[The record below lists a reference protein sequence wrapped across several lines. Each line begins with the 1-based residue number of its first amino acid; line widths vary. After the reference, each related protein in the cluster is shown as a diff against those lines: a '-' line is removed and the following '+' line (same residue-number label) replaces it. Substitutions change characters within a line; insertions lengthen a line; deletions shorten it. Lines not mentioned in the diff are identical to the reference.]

1 MINLAVINIKEVIKY
16 LVKVTIIIMVVVA
29 LTRYFSTYSSSIV
42 NKISDK
48 TFLNCLDET
57 IPGIK
62 TMNKKE
68 YKTDEVEPLK
78 MMLSMEMPMID
89 SIKKENLQMAK
100 EENIK
105 IEEKNDNIEEEPQVE
120 KIEEVKTGIETEVL
134 ENNVPTKFTDEYN
147 GVKIKNETDNKL
159 TKEILTP
166 NVTVNMKNIL
176 IFHTHTCES
185 YTPSEKYSYKQTG
198 NFRTTDRNYSV
209 VRAGRELENYLV
221 PYGYNVIH
229 DESYHDYPSYSGS
242 YSSSLETVEKILKKN
257 ENYDIVLDLHRDA
270 IGDNTY
276 APTVKIGD
284 EYAAQLMFVIGSNGG
299 VDEHKNW
306 QENLKFAVK
315 VQEKANELYPG
326 LFKPIILRNSD
337 YNQFVSKAASIIE
350 VGATGNT
357 LEQCL
362 VSMKYLSKVI
372 RELK

>member
-1 MINLAVINIKEVIKY
+1 
-16 LVKVTIIIMVVVA
+16 
-29 LTRYFSTYSSSIV
+29 
-42 NKISDK
+42 
-48 TFLNCLDET
+48 
-57 IPGIK
+57 
-62 TMNKKE
+62 MNKKE

>member
-1 MINLAVINIKEVIKY
+1 M
-16 LVKVTIIIMVVVA
+16 
-29 LTRYFSTYSSSIV
+29 
-42 NKISDK
+42 
-48 TFLNCLDET
+48 
-57 IPGIK
+57 
-62 TMNKKE
+62 
-68 YKTDEVEPLK
+68 
-78 MMLSMEMPMID
+78 
-89 SIKKENLQMAK
+89 
-100 EENIK
+100 
-105 IEEKNDNIEEEPQVE
+105 
-120 KIEEVKTGIETEVL
+120 
-134 ENNVPTKFTDEYN
+134 
-147 GVKIKNETDNKL
+147 
-159 TKEILTP
+159 
-166 NVTVNMKNIL
+166 
-176 IFHTHTCES
+176 
-185 YTPSEKYSYKQTG
+185 
-198 NFRTTDRNYSV
+198 
-209 VRAGRELENYLV
+209 
-221 PYGYNVIH
+221 
-229 DESYHDYPSYSGS
+229 
-242 YSSSLETVEKILKKN
+242 EKILKKN

>member
-1 MINLAVINIKEVIKY
+1 MINLAVINIKEVVKY
-16 LVKVTIIIMVVVA
+16 LVKLTIVITVVVA
-29 LTRYFSTYSSSIV
+29 LTRYFSTYKNALT
-42 NKISDK
+42 NKFSDK
-48 TFLNCLDET
+48 TFLECINQT

-62 TMNKKE
+62 VMNKAE
-68 YKTDEVEPLK
+68 TKTPKIEPLK
-78 MMLSMEMPMID
+78 MMLNMELAMID
-89 SIKKENLQMAK
+89 TIH
-100 EENIK
+100 
-105 IEEKNDNIEEEPQVE
+105 EEKITSNGEERVKNNNIEEQPTNEKVE
-120 KIEEVKTGIETEVL
+120 EIQTGVKTEVL

-147 GVKIKNETDNKL
+147 GVKVKNGTDNKL

-166 NVTVNMKNIL
+166 NININMKNVL

-185 YTPSEKYSYKQTG
+185 YTPSQAYPYKQTG

-209 VRAGRELENYLV
+209 VRVGRELENYLK
-221 PYGYNVIH
+221 PYGYNIIH

-242 YSSSLETVEKILKKN
+242 YSSSLETVEKILK
-257 ENYDIVLDLHRDA
+257 ENSGYDIVLDLHRDA

-276 APTVKIGD
+276 APTVKIGE
-284 EYAAQLMFVIGSNGG
+284 EYVAQLMFVIGSNGG
-299 VDEHKNW
+299 VDEHENW

-337 YNQFVSKAASIIE
+337 YNQFVSKAACIIE

-362 VSMKYLSKVI
+362 ASMKYLSKVI
-372 RELK
+372 REL